1 MLSML
6 AAARPWFAWI
16 PFVLVASAVLG
27 ILSLLAGYYIKVSA
41 NKNPRD

>member
-1 MLSML
+1 MLSMIL
-6 AAARPWFAWI
+6 AAREWFAWI

-27 ILSLLAGYYIKVSA
+27 VLSLLFGYYVKVTS